1 MKTWKNFILNI
12 GRGVGRVQKSRCMAA
27 WHPPGGVWGGG
38 GVLYPPMGRRQ
49 AIIYSIIHYVSSYR
63 LSAVSSI
70 IWSTIYHLFYYLL
83 STLFLTIISL
93 YWEKISLP
101 SHQKW
106 RRMTCCCFQ
115 ALEDLSLPRGRQ
127 QALNILSSPGGTS
140 RQGFEIWRLGKVHL
154 APKNGRW
161 RLGDLL
167 AIFFVH
173 LAFFATL

>member
-1 MKTWKNFILNI
+1 
-12 GRGVGRVQKSRCMAA
+12 
-27 WHPPGGVWGGG
+27 
-38 GVLYPPMGRRQ
+38 
-49 AIIYSIIHYVSSYR
+49 
-63 LSAVSSI
+63 
-70 IWSTIYHLFYYLL
+70 
-83 STLFLTIISL
+83 
-93 YWEKISLP
+93 
-101 SHQKW
+101 
-106 RRMTCCCFQ
+106 MTCCCFQ

-173 LAFFATL
+173 LAFFATLQNRFGGQKKITELHYVYSTVYAAGAVENRFETIFDSSKIGCYRKSLMSWILVRLDDLFFQIIRNFLTPTVATFGDFADLLW